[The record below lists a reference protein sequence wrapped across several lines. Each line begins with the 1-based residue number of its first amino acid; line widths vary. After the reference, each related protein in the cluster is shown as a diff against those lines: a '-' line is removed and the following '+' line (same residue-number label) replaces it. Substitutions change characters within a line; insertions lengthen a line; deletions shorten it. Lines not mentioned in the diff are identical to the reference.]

1 MNGLV
6 EIAPIPAVPAHDLFT
21 YRVPEAL
28 KHAVAVGARVRIPL
42 GRHTRTGVVMG
53 YTETPP
59 PGTVRALLEV
69 LDGESSLPEE
79 LLELCR
85 WTARYYLVSQADVVA
100 TVVPAR
106 MPLPPTERWLRIA
119 PGVDAATLAALG
131 GRAPARAHALHI
143 LKEAGGWLP
152 ASAMRASGA
161 SPAALRALEKRGV
174 IRVEV
179 IERIPEPPSRFG
191 ERPVPVLNP
200 AQLAAANAI
209 CGLLQTG
216 QGGSFLL
223 HGVTGSGKTEVFLE
237 AAKTALETDRDVL
250 VLVPEIGLTHQLVQR
265 TRERFGTSVAVLHSG
280 LTPSERWAAW
290 RHIRM
295 RDVRVVVGARSAV
308 FAPLGR
314 LGLVVVDEEHDGA
327 YKQEDGI
334 RYNAR
339 DLAVVRARLAKGV
352 VVLSSATPSAESF
365 HAATIGRHR
374 LLELRGRPEARP
386 LPSVE
391 IVDLRGRVH
400 RPDGPELLSAELRA
414 AIETT
419 LARREQV
426 LVFLNRRGFARC
438 LQCPA
443 CGAPVTCPRC
453 SVSLTW
459 HRQAAALVCHHC
471 HHHRPPPAVCSAC
484 GTTELLAFGI
494 GTEQVEAMLRAAYP
508 AARIARL
515 DRDTAQRAG
524 VQERVLAG
532 WHAGTLDVLVGTQM
546 VSKGHDV
553 PGVTLVAVLLADL
566 SLNMPDF
573 RAAERTM
580 QLLLQVAG
588 RAGRG
593 AEPGRVIVQSFRPDH
608 PSIAAAREHD
618 YRTFMT
624 GELARREELGYPPF
638 SRFVGVRFEGRE
650 ARRVERAATALA
662 QELGHEARAL
672 GLGPSAVLGPA
683 PAPIERV
690 RERYRWQVLLRATVP
705 GALRALARAAA
716 TSARRMRAPDLRA
729 IIDVDPYSM

>member
-1 MNGLV
+1 
-6 EIAPIPAVPAHDLFT
+6 
-21 YRVPEAL
+21 
-28 KHAVAVGARVRIPL
+28 
-42 GRHTRTGVVMG
+42 
-53 YTETPP
+53 
-59 PGTVRALLEV
+59 VRALLEV
-69 LDGESSLPEE
+69 LDTEPSLPEE

-85 WTARYYLVSQADVVA
+85 WTARYYLVSQADVIA

-106 MPLPPTERWLRIA
+106 MPPSPTDRWLRID
-119 PGVDAATLAALG
+119 PGTDAATLTALG
-131 GRAPARAHALHI
+131 TRAPARAHALRV
-143 LKEAGGWLP
+143 LTEASGWLA
-152 ASAMRASGA
+152 ASAVRARGV

-174 IRVEV
+174 LQVELT
-179 IERIPEPPSRFG
+179 ERIPEPSTRFG
-191 ERPVPVLNP
+191 ERPLAVLNAP
-200 AQLAAANAI
+200 QQAAVDAI
-209 CGLLQTG
+209 SGLLRTS

-223 HGVTGSGKTEVFLE
+223 HGVTGSGKTEVFLD

-250 VLVPEIGLTHQLVQR
+250 VLVPEIGLTHQLVER
-265 TRERFGTSVAVLHSG
+265 TRERFGASVAVLHSG

-290 RHIRM
+290 RRIRA
-295 RDVRVVVGARSAV
+295 RTARVVIGARSAV
-308 FAPLGR
+308 FAPLAR

-365 HAATIGRHR
+365 HAATTGRHR
-374 LLELRGRPEARP
+374 LLELRGRPDARA
-386 LPSVE
+386 LPEVE

-400 RPDGPELLSAELRA
+400 RADGPELLSEELRA
-414 AIETT
+414 GIETT
-419 LARREQV
+419 LARRGQV

-443 CGAPVTCPRC
+443 CGTPVTCPQC

-471 HHHRPPPAVCSAC
+471 HHHRPPPAACSAC
-484 GTTELLAFGI
+484 GATELLAFGI

-508 AARIARL
+508 QARIARL
-515 DRDTAQRAG
+515 DRDTTRRAG
-524 VQERVLAG
+524 VQERVLAA
-532 WHAGTLDVLVGTQM
+532 WHAGALDVLVGTQM

-566 SLNMPDF
+566 SLNIPDF
-573 RAAERTM
+573 RAGERTM

-593 AEPGRVIVQSFRPDH
+593 GERGRVIVQSFRPDH

-618 YRTFMT
+618 YRTFMA
-624 GELARREELGYPPF
+624 GELARRQELGYPPF
-638 SRFVGVRFEGRE
+638 SRFVGLRFEGRE
-650 ARRVERAATALA
+650 PRRVEQAAEAVAQALGRQA
-662 QELGHEARAL
+662 QAL
-672 GLGPSAVLGPA
+672 GLARSAVLGPA

-690 RERYRWQVLLRATVP
+690 RGRYRWQVLVRAVAP
-705 GALRALARAAA
+705 AALRALARAAA
-716 TSARRMRAPDLRA
+716 TQARAARGRDLRV